1 MHNKPQLKSYL
12 VVGALLSER
21 VQTLLQLGHHAVR
34 QLPSVRDL
42 LAEGAVVLN
51 QTQNMAAVAIG
62 PHPVAR
68 HQARGSASHAV
79 ARAAAGRASIYL

>member
-1 MHNKPQLKSYL
+1 M
-12 VVGALLSER
+12 
-21 VQTLLQLGHHAVR
+21 QTFLQLGHHAVR

-51 QTQNMAAVAIG
+51 QAQNVAAAATG

-68 HQARGSASHAV
+68 HQARGSAGDAV
-79 ARAAAGRASIYL
+79 ARAAAGRPSVYL